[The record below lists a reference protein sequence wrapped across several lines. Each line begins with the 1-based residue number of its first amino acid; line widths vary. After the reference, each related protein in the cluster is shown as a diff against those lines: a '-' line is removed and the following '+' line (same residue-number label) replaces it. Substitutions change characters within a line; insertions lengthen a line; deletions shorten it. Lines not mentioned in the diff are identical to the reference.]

1 MALPLPHLCQ
11 DLVDWHVWLECQ
23 SKLVVE
29 LKDVVEPFGILGV
42 GGYDQLFCFKD
53 KGRTYWERDYYYNI
67 PADDDKLSC
76 FQVDCGL
83 APHNYQMYTSQ
94 AEKRYAGDGTRIGM
108 RNMQHKCRTDNECYS
123 LEEPIRDVFYR
134 VKTAVYYTPTVL
146 KRSELYWFRMDDSVY
161 VYQDFFT
168 LAKKTPEM
176 FQVILGSQVHVIED
190 TVNE

>member
-29 LKDVVEPFGILGV
+29 LKDVVERFYSLDQCV
-42 GGYDQLFCFKD
+42 YDTFYCYKD
-53 KGRTYWERDYYYNI
+53 KGKTYWERDYYYNI

-83 APHNYQMYTSQ
+83 APHNYQMYTSHV
-94 AEKRYAGDGTRIGM
+94 EKRYAGDGTGIGM

-123 LEEPIRDVFYR
+123 LEEPIRDVFHR

-146 KRSELYWFRMDDSVY
+146 KRFELYWFRMDDSVY

-168 LAKKTPEM
+168 LAKKTPE
-176 FQVILGSQVHVIED
+176 ILWEIVGSQVHVIED
-190 TVNE
+190 TVN